1 MADMTDMGGAAD
13 IAEPIYYIDRSD
25 IREGK
30 LADVRD
36 GMRDLA
42 DFIEAREP
50 QLIAYRFYVDESGST
65 MTTIAVHPDPASL
78 ELHME
83 LGGPK
88 FRAFRELIRMNSIDV
103 YGRPNQAAAEQLRRK
118 AEMLGGGTV
127 TFHTLQAGFS
137 RFTDRP

>member
-1 MADMTDMGGAAD
+1 MTKVAES
-13 IAEPIYYIDRSD
+13 AEPIYYIDRSD
-25 IREGK
+25 IREGR
-30 LADVRD
+30 LAEVRD

-42 DFIEAREP
+42 DFVEAREP

-65 MTTIAVHPDPASL
+65 MTTVAVHPDPASL

-103 YGRPNQAAAEQLRRK
+103 YGRPSPAAAEQLRHK

-127 TFHTLQAGFS
+127 TFHALQAGFS
-137 RFTDRP
+137 RFTRGS

>member
-1 MADMTDMGGAAD
+1 M
-13 IAEPIYYIDRSD
+13 AEPIHYIDRSD
-25 IREGK
+25 IREGR
-30 LADVRD
+30 LAEVRA
-36 GMRDLA
+36 GMRELA

-50 QLIAYRFYVDESGST
+50 QLIAYRFYIDESEST

-103 YGRPNQAAAEQLRRK
+103 YGRPGPAAAEQLRRK

-127 TFHTLQAGFS
+127 TIHTLQAGFS
-137 RFTDRP
+137 RFTDAS

>member
-1 MADMTDMGGAAD
+1 M
-13 IAEPIYYIDRSD
+13 AEPIHYIDSSD

-30 LADVRD
+30 LAEVRA

-50 QLIAYRFYVDESGST
+50 QLIAYRFYIDESEST
-65 MTTIAVHPDPASL
+65 MTTIAIHPDPASL

-83 LGGPK
+83 LGGPR

-103 YGRPNQAAAEQLRRK
+103 YGRPGPAAAEQLRRK

-127 TFHTLQAGFS
+127 TIHTLQAGFS
-137 RFTDRP
+137 RFTDAS

>member
-1 MADMTDMGGAAD
+1 MADIT
-13 IAEPIYYIDRSD
+13 EPIYYIDRSD

-30 LADVRD
+30 LAEVRE
-36 GMRDLA
+36 GMLDLA

-50 QLIAYRFYVDESGST
+50 QLIAYRFYIDESGTT
-65 MTTIAVHPDPASL
+65 MTTVAVHPDPASL

-103 YGRPNQAAAEQLRRK
+103 YGRPSPDAAEQLRRK

-137 RFTDRP
+137 RFTDRPRPSSRP

>member
-1 MADMTDMGGAAD
+1 MTDMTGAAD

-25 IREGK
+25 IRDGK
-30 LADVRD
+30 LAEVRE

-50 QLIAYRFYVDESGST
+50 QLIAYRFYVDESGSA
-65 MTTIAVHPDPASL
+65 MTTVAVHPDPASL

-83 LGGPK
+83 VGGAK

-103 YGRPNQAAAEQLRRK
+103 YGRPSPAAAEQLRRK

-137 RFTDRP
+137 RTTDGP

>member
-1 MADMTDMGGAAD
+1 MAD
-13 IAEPIYYIDRSD
+13 PLYYIDCSD
-25 IREGK
+25 LREGK
-30 LADVRD
+30 IAQVRD

-42 DFIEAREP
+42 EFVEAREP
-50 QLIAYRFYVDESGST
+50 QLIAYHFYIDEAEST
-65 MTTIAVHPDPASL
+65 MTTVAVHPDSASL

-103 YGRPNQAAAEQLRRK
+103 YGRPSPAAVEQLCQK

-137 RFTDRP
+137 RPPHES

>member
-1 MADMTDMGGAAD
+1 MTKPAKPT
-13 IAEPIYYIDRSD
+13 EPLYYIDRSD
-25 IREGK
+25 IREGR
-30 LADVRD
+30 LAEVRT

-42 DFIEAREP
+42 DFVEAREP
-50 QLIAYRFYVDESGST
+50 QLIAYRFYIDESGAT

-88 FRAFRELIRMNSIDV
+88 FRAFRDLIRMNAIDV
-103 YGRPNQAAAEQLRRK
+103 YGRPSPAAAEQLRRK

-127 TFHTLQAGFS
+127 TFHALQAGFS
-137 RFTDRP
+137 RFTSGS